1 MESIEELKLLR
12 KLLTKMYIECDPDTR
27 LINRIL
33 LSSLDFGERIPNE
46 KELGIIDQRVWMY
59 DIGRV
64 VEYKK
69 KKIYNHNNFTEFTLP
84 IRVGGKWL
92 LVLCLP
98 KYGEFQIV
106 VFNEWE
112 WNAVDVHKMM
122 NAVMARLKDA
132 AFNTHQR
139 LKQAAMLE
147 AKE

>member
-1 MESIEELKLLR
+1 M
-12 KLLTKMYIECDPDTR
+12 
-27 LINRIL
+27 
-33 LSSLDFGERIPNE
+33 F
-46 KELGIIDQRVWMY
+46 

-69 KKIYNHNNFTEFTLP
+69 KKIYNHENFSEFTLP

-92 LVLCLP
+92 LVICLP

-122 NAVMARLKDA
+122 NAVMVRLKDA
-132 AFNTHQR
+132 VFNTHQR
-139 LKQAAMLE
+139 MKQAAMLE